1 MITEIAF
8 FVYPVANVPK
18 AREFY
23 EDVLGLKLA
32 SDFGGEWIEY
42 AIGGGTFAITSMDM
56 NHKPGLHGGL
66 IALEVDDLDATVKR
80 LKERGVVF
88 VMEATATP
96 VCRFATVSDPDGNHL
111 IIHQRNA

>member
-8 FVYPVANVPK
+8 FVYPVADVPT
-18 AREFY
+18 ARKFY
-23 EDVLGLKLA
+23 EDVLGLKLE

-42 AIGGGTFAITSMDM
+42 AIGSGTFAITSMDKT
-56 NHKPGLHGGL
+56 HQPGLQGGL

-80 LKERGVVF
+80 LKERGVSF
-88 VMEATATP
+88 VMEATTTP